1 MMRWRVGELLLQPL
15 GEEGSHEL
23 KADLEEKPSIQ
34 SNFELGWE
42 VTNQV
47 SNWKSLAYLERQYV
61 GLSETIT
68 NKPLPPS

>member
-1 MMRWRVGELLLQPL
+1 MIRWRVGELLVQPL

-23 KADLEEKPSIQ
+23 KADLEVKPSSQ

-61 GLSETIT
+61 GLSETST
-68 NKPLPPS
+68 NKPLPAS

>member
-15 GEEGSHEL
+15 GEEGSREL
-23 KADLEEKPSIQ
+23 KADLEERPSIQ

-47 SNWKSLAYLERQYV
+47 SNWKSPAYLKRQYV